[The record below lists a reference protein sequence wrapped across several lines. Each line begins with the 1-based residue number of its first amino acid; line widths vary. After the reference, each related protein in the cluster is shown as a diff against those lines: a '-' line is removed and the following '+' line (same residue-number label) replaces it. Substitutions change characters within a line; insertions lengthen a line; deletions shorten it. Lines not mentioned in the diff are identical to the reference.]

1 MNVKTLIQ
9 VLMFFLIILIS
20 FIFYL
25 KYFNKNPKSLKVNT
39 ITKKIDIDENSSS
52 NYIDDINYISSD
64 TKGNKYQITA
74 KKAEIDIDNPDLM
87 FLENIVANIFI
98 KNSDPIKIISDF
110 GKYNSKNYDT
120 VFSKNVMITYPNH
133 KITGEYLDF
142 SFINNLGTISRN
154 VVYTGN
160 KTKMFADKIEINITT
175 KNTKIFM
182 NDNKKKVLVKGTR

>member
-39 ITKKIDIDENSSS
+39 ITKKIEIDENTSS

-64 TKGNKYQITA
+64 AKGNKYQITA

-87 FLENIVANIFI
+87 FLENIVANVFI

-160 KTKMFADKIEINITT
+160 KTKLFADKVEINITT

>member
-1 MNVKTLIQ
+1 MNIKTLIQ
-9 VLMFFLIILIS
+9 ALMFFLIIVIS

-25 KYFNKNPKSLKVNT
+25 EYFNKNPKTLKVNT
-39 ITKKIDIDENSSS
+39 ITKKIDIDENASS

-64 TKGNKYQITA
+64 AKGNKYQITA

-87 FLENIVANIFI
+87 FLENIVANVFI
-98 KNSDPIKIISDF
+98 KYSDPVKIISDF

-120 VFSKNVMITYPNH
+120 VFSKNVIITYPDH

-182 NDNKKKVLVKGTR
+182 NDNNKKVLVKGTN

>member
-1 MNVKTLIQ
+1 MNIKTLIQ
-9 VLMFFLIILIS
+9 ALMFFLIIVIS

-25 KYFNKNPKSLKVNT
+25 EYFNKNPKSLKVNT

-87 FLENIVANIFI
+87 FLENIVANVFI
-98 KNSDPIKIISDF
+98 KYSDPVKIISDF

-120 VFSKNVMITYPNH
+120 VFSKNVIITYPDH

-182 NDNKKKVLVKGTR
+182 NDNNKKVLVKGTN

>member
-39 ITKKIDIDENSSS
+39 ITKKIEIDENTSS

-64 TKGNKYQITA
+64 AKGNKYQITA

-142 SFINNLGTISRN
+142 SFINNTGTFSTN
-154 VVYTGN
+154 VIYTN
-160 KTKMFADKIEINITT
+160 DKAKMFADKIEIDLISND
-175 KNTKIFM
+175 TKIFM
-182 NDNKKKVLVKGTR
+182 FDDFKKILIKGTK